1 MSSVSTSAAS
11 SASIYKKLAKAR
23 QSFHARKLTKSG
35 HNKFAG
41 YKYFELGDFVQAGME
56 CLNEQGLV
64 PVISFDAS
72 EAKLTL
78 FDTQSDSTIV
88 ITSPM
93 ADAQLK
99 GCHPIQNLGA
109 VQTYQRRYL
118 WVTLLEIIEH
128 DALDSSKPLEDK
140 QPIKAS
146 SSELKK
152 LTDAIVSSNRNQ
164 DKMLSYFKVEQ
175 LKDLTSDQVN
185 QALEMIARSAA

>member
-1 MSSVSTSAAS
+1 MT
-11 SASIYKKLAKAR
+11 IYQKLSNARKA
-23 QSFHARKLTKSG
+23 FHARKLTKSG

-56 CLNEQGLV
+56 CLDAEGLV

-72 EAKLTL
+72 EARLTL
-78 FDTQSDSTIV
+78 FDTQSEATIV

-128 DALDSSKPLEDK
+128 DALDSSEPLKEPAKPS
-140 QPIKAS
+140 KAQI
-146 SSELKK
+146 KK
-152 LTDAIVSSNRNQ
+152 LTDAIANANRDQ
-164 DKMLSYFKVEQ
+164 GKLLAYYEADTVE
-175 LKDLTSDQVN
+175 DLTADQIKE
-185 QALEMIARSAA
+185 ALAMLEKVAA

>member
-1 MSSVSTSAAS
+1 MT
-11 SASIYKKLAKAR
+11 IYQKLSNAR
-23 QSFHARKLTKSG
+23 KSFHARKLTKSG

-56 CLNEQGLV
+56 CLDAEGLV

-72 EAKLTL
+72 EARLTL
-78 FDTQSDSTIV
+78 FDTQSEATIV

-128 DALDSSKPLEDK
+128 DALDSSEPLKEPAKPTK
-140 QPIKAS
+140 QAINK
-146 SSELKK
+146 LKK
-152 LTDAIVSSNRNQ
+152 AVLESGRDA
-164 DKMLSYFKVEQ
+164 DKMLAYFEVLEFE
-175 LKDLTSDQVN
+175 DLTTDQV
-185 QALEMIARSAA
+185 QTAMSMLEKAK

>member
-1 MSSVSTSAAS
+1 MN
-11 SASIYKKLAKAR
+11 IYEKLAKAR
-23 QSFHARKLTKSG
+23 QQFHASRLTKSG

-41 YKYFELGDFVQAGME
+41 YKYFELSDFVQVGMK
-56 CLNEQGLV
+56 CLNDQGLV

-78 FDTQSDSTIV
+78 FDTQSESTIV

-128 DALDSSKPLEDK
+128 DALDSSKPLEDQK
-140 QPIKAS
+140 LPSAS
-146 SSELKK
+146 RAEIKK
-152 LTDAIVSSNRNQ
+152 LTDAIVSNNRNQ
-164 DKMLSYFKVEQ
+164 EKMLSYFKAEQ
-175 LKDLTSDQVN
+175 LEDLTSAQVN